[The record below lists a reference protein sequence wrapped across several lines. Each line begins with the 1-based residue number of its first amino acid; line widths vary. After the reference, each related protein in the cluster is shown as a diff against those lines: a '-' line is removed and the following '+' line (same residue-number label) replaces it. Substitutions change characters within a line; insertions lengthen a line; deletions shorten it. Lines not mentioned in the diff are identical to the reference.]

1 MNFGEYLVSSVCAK
15 FRSNRKEIQ
24 ILHDFRAATAQPA
37 ESSASD
43 GRPKLEARLA
53 KIAMYA
59 YGTWCMQNPS
69 WVQCPPSF
77 LPNYTSRG
85 TKVGSHPLRGG
96 SKLRWLVSGLSRGM
110 NPRPS
115 AIPY

>member
-69 WVQCPPSF
+69 WVQCPPSSH
-77 LPNYTSRG
+77 PNYTSGGGVPKRG
-85 TKVGSHPLRGG
+85 YGVKE
-96 SKLRWLVSGLSRGM
+96 
-110 NPRPS
+110 
-115 AIPY
+115 IPIYYLLPFLKIFQ